1 MTKYQNKEIIL
12 NELFLKVL
20 INKKKNTL
28 THIHNLISTLISKI
42 FIVAKL
48 ANCQT

>member
-20 INKKKNTL
+20 INKKKKYID
-28 THIHNLISTLISKI
+28 THS
-42 FIVAKL
+42 
-48 ANCQT
+48 

>member
-20 INKKKNTL
+20 INKKKK
-28 THIHNLISTLISKI
+28 IHWHT
-42 FIVAKL
+42 FII
-48 ANCQT
+48 